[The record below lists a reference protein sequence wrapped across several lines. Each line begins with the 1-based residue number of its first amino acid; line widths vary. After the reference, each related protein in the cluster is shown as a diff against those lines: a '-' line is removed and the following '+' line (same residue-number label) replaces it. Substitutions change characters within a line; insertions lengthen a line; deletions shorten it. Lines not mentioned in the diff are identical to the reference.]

1 MASIRM
7 RFASGC
13 SHGSVDF
20 DTLCDKV
27 LANMPNT
34 PASDFG
40 NSSQIGPL
48 VGDRGHADEIAE

>member
-1 MASIRM
+1 M

-13 SHGSVDF
+13 ATPGSVDF

-27 LANMPNT
+27 LASMPNT

-48 VGDRGHADEIAE
+48 VGDRGHAGEIAE